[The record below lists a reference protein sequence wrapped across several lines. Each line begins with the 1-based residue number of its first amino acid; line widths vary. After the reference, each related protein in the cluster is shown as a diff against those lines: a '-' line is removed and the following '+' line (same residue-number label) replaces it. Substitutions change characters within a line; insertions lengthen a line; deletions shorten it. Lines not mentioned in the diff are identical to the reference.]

1 MAQVPYGVQ
10 PSQEQPQL
18 FCSTPGQAVPVVYT
32 SLVASNYY
40 FFLPSGLLSPAVAS
54 PLATTYAAFAA
65 LAPQPLVF
73 GNGLW
78 TFPVGADENP
88 FRGLLI
94 NVAFGAW
101 TTAAGV
107 SVGVMALLPPP
118 FAAATDNAAYGLFGQ
133 AITPPANGQIFI
145 PSPAGSAGF
154 ASAGVIANASVPGY
168 LGVYITATTWPTAGA
183 TLAIEARI
191 VF

>member
-1 MAQVPYGVQ
+1 MAQVNYGVQ
-10 PSQEQPQL
+10 PSQEAPQL
-18 FCSTPGQAVPVVYT
+18 FCSTPGQAVPVNYT
-32 SLVASNYY
+32 ALVAASTY

-54 PLATTYAAFAA
+54 PLATTYAQFAA
-65 LAPQPLVF
+65 LAPQPLTF
-73 GNGLW
+73 GNGFW

-101 TTAAGV
+101 TTAVGV
-107 SVGVMALLPPP
+107 NVGVMALLPPIY
-118 FAAATDNAAYGLFGQ
+118 AAATDNAAYALFGQ
-133 AITPPANGQIFI
+133 AVTPPVNGQIFL
-145 PSPAGSAGF
+145 PSPNGAAGF
-154 ASAGVIANASVPGY
+154 ASGGLIANASVPGY
-168 LGVYITATTWPTAGA
+168 LGVYITATTWPTALG